1 MKRARAGLIVF
12 SLLFSI
18 LANLVIAPQSSAQD
32 KELRKIFSGWMTDY
46 STYGDT
52 SKGQIQAMDYVVK
65 NAEMFSQILPFWYSI
80 TSASKIKDKYV
91 TQNSIDKAIPIST
104 LQSLGIKVLP
114 TVTDS
119 TKEGELSK
127 IIGTD
132 ASRAT
137 LIKTIT
143 DLVMANNFDGIDL
156 NFEGFAYVDK
166 IATWPTI
173 QTRWVKF
180 VSELSVALRSKNKL
194 LSVTTPYLLDPAT
207 GKRGYYHYA
216 WPEIS
221 NYVDRLN
228 IMFYDYHKYDT
239 KPGPIGPISWAEPSL
254 LYALKHVAPYKIY
267 FGTPNYGYNWVTNVI
282 GVCPTNTPKSEKK
295 SSNAAIIHQNR
306 SQAIVNKPGAVAT
319 YNEKFGET
327 NVLYTAE
334 FNGVNTSGAPT
345 SCKVNHSAW
354 FVDARG
360 YFDRAKLVEKY
371 QLGGISEWEIGY
383 GDDLAIEEVKKV
395 AIAMGQDKV
404 IGEVAATS
412 ENVLYGESI
421 TFNGTFKLVDGR
433 PVASAPVFIEIKRA
447 SGNSRKPITQTGLD
461 GSFQAKV
468 LLGES
473 SNISFTIDET
483 RDRTLGLTPE
493 KTIGVSRLISWNIPA
508 SMKRGISYKV
518 TGQLQPKVPGIK
530 VVLDDGKKKIDTTSL
545 ADGKFEFEFT
555 PTKIGVMQFRIVTE
569 AESGFIGSA
578 TTYASVLVRQKLEI
592 TNMVKTLPKGE
603 VSISELVDRP
613 WITIVWDDPVNLMN
627 YVTHVLIKLFGFSK
641 ERAHELM
648 MQVHNE
654 GRAVVS
660 SGTREEMERD
670 VQRLHEHGLWATL
683 QRDDKI

>member
-1 MKRARAGLIVF
+1 MKRARTGLIVA
-12 SLLFSI
+12 SLLFSVS
-18 LANLVIAPQSSAQD
+18 ANLVIAPQSVAQD
-32 KELRKIFSGWMTDY
+32 KALRKIFSGWMTDY

-52 SKGQIQAMDYVVK
+52 SRGQIQAMDYVVK
-65 NAEMFSQILPFWYSI
+65 NSEMFSQILPFWYSI

-114 TVTDS
+114 TLTDS

-127 IIGTD
+127 IMGTD

-143 DLVMANNFDGIDL
+143 DLVMANKFDGIDL

-173 QTRWVKF
+173 QSRWVKF
-180 VSELSVALRSKNKL
+180 VAELSVALRSKNKL
-194 LSVTTPYLLDPAT
+194 LSVTTPYLLDPTT
-207 GKRGYYHYA
+207 GRRGYYHYA

-221 NYVDRLN
+221 SHIDRLN

-267 FGTPNYGYNWVTNVI
+267 FGTPNYGYNWVTKVT
-282 GVCPTNTPKSEKK
+282 GVCPTNTPKSENK

-345 SCKVNHSAW
+345 SCKVDHSAW

-360 YFDRAKLVEKY
+360 YFARAKLVEKY

-404 IGEVAATS
+404 VGEVVATS
-412 ENVLYGESI
+412 ENLFYGESI
-421 TFNGTFKLVDGR
+421 TFNGKFKLADGR
-433 PVASAPVFIEIKRA
+433 PVANAPVFIEIKRA
-447 SGNSRKPITQTGLD
+447 SGNSRKPIAQTGLD
-461 GSFQAKV
+461 GSFAAKV
-468 LLGES
+468 LLAES

-493 KTIGVSRLISWNIPA
+493 KTIGVSRLISWNLPA
-508 SMKRGISYKV
+508 SMKRGVSYKV
-518 TGQLQPKVPGIK
+518 TGQLQPKVAGVK
-530 VVLDDGKKKIDTTSL
+530 VTLDDGKNRTNTTSL
-545 ADGKFEFEFT
+545 LDGKFEFDFT
-555 PTKIGVMQFRIVTE
+555 PTKTGVIQFRIMTDSE
-569 AESGFIGSA
+569 LGFIASA
-578 TTYASVLVRQKLEI
+578 TTYASVLVR
-592 TNMVKTLPKGE
+592 
-603 VSISELVDRP
+603 
-613 WITIVWDDPVNLMN
+613 
-627 YVTHVLIKLFGFSK
+627 
-641 ERAHELM
+641 
-648 MQVHNE
+648 
-654 GRAVVS
+654 
-660 SGTREEMERD
+660 
-670 VQRLHEHGLWATL
+670 
-683 QRDDKI
+683 

>member
-1 MKRARAGLIVF
+1 MKKHRPRLLTF
-12 SLLFSI
+12 SLLVSV
-18 LANLVIAPQSSAQD
+18 LASLLVAPQSVAQD
-32 KELRKIFSGWMTDY
+32 KALRKIFSGWMTDY

-52 SKGQIQAMDYVVK
+52 TRGQIQAMDYVVK

-114 TVTDS
+114 TLTDS

-127 IIGTD
+127 IMGND

-180 VSELSVALRSKNKL
+180 VAELSVAMRSKNKL
-194 LSVTTPYLLDPAT
+194 LSVTTPYLLDPTT
-207 GKRGYYHYA
+207 GRRGYYHYA

-221 NYVDRLN
+221 SYIDRLN

-267 FGTPNYGYNWVTNVI
+267 FGTPNYGYNWVTKI
-282 GVCPTNTPKSEKK
+282 TGVCPTNTPKSESR

-306 SQAIVNKPGAVAT
+306 SQAILDKPGAVAT

-334 FNGVNTSGAPT
+334 FNGVNTKGAPT
-345 SCKVNHSAW
+345 SCKVDHSAW

-404 IGEVAATS
+404 VGEVVAS
-412 ENVLYGESI
+412 SDNLLYGEST
-421 TFNGTFKLVDGR
+421 TFNGTFKLADGR
-433 PVASAPVFIEIKRA
+433 PLANVPVFIEIKRP
-447 SGNSRKPITQTGLD
+447 SGNTRKPITQTGLD
-461 GSFQAKV
+461 GSFQARV

-473 SNISFTIDET
+473 SNISFSTDET
-483 RDRTLGLTPE
+483 RDWTLGLTPE
-493 KTIGVSRLISWNIPA
+493 KTIGISRVISWYLPA
-508 SMKRGISYKV
+508 SMKRGVSYKIS
-518 TGQLQPKVPGIK
+518 GQLQPKVPGIK
-530 VVLDDGKKKIDTTSL
+530 VALDDGKSKVNTTSL
-545 ADGKFEFEFT
+545 VDGKFEFEFT
-555 PTKIGVMQFRIVTE
+555 ATKIGVMQFRIVTE
-569 AESGFIGSA
+569 SESGFIGSA
-578 TTYASVLVRQKLEI
+578 TTFASVLVR
-592 TNMVKTLPKGE
+592 
-603 VSISELVDRP
+603 
-613 WITIVWDDPVNLMN
+613 
-627 YVTHVLIKLFGFSK
+627 
-641 ERAHELM
+641 
-648 MQVHNE
+648 
-654 GRAVVS
+654 
-660 SGTREEMERD
+660 
-670 VQRLHEHGLWATL
+670 
-683 QRDDKI
+683 

>member
-1 MKRARAGLIVF
+1 MRKHRPRLLAF
-12 SLLFSI
+12 SLLLSV
-18 LANLVIAPQSSAQD
+18 LASLLVAPQSVAQD
-32 KELRKIFSGWMTDY
+32 KALRKIFSGWMTDY

-52 SKGQIQAMDYVVK
+52 TRGQIQAMDYVVK

-114 TVTDS
+114 TLTDS

-127 IIGTD
+127 IMGND

-180 VSELSVALRSKNKL
+180 VAELSVALRSKNKL
-194 LSVTTPYLLDPAT
+194 LSVTTPYLLDPTT
-207 GKRGYYHYA
+207 GRRGYYHYA

-221 NYVDRLN
+221 SYIDRLN

-267 FGTPNYGYNWVTNVI
+267 FGTPNYGYNWVTKVT
-282 GVCPTNTPKSEKK
+282 GVCPTNTPKSESR

-306 SQAIVNKPGAVAT
+306 SQAILNKPGAVAT

-334 FNGVNTSGAPT
+334 FNGVNTKGAPT
-345 SCKVNHSAW
+345 SCKVDHSAW

-404 IGEVAATS
+404 VGEVAASTD
-412 ENVLYGESI
+412 NLLYGESI
-421 TFNGTFKLVDGR
+421 VFNGIFKLADGQ
-433 PVASAPVFIEIKRA
+433 PVANAPVFIEIKRP
-447 SGNSRKPITQTGLD
+447 SGNTRKPITQTGLD

-473 SNISFTIDET
+473 SSISFSTDET

-493 KTIGVSRLISWNIPA
+493 KTIGISRVISWNLPA
-508 SMKRGISYKV
+508 SMKRGVSYKIS
-518 TGQLQPKVPGIK
+518 GQLQPKVQGIN
-530 VVLDDGKKKIDTTSL
+530 VALDDGKNKVKATSL

-555 PTKIGVMQFRIVTE
+555 PTKIGVMQFRIVTDS
-569 AESGFIGSA
+569 ESGFIGSA
-578 TTYASVLVRQKLEI
+578 TTFASVLVR
-592 TNMVKTLPKGE
+592 
-603 VSISELVDRP
+603 
-613 WITIVWDDPVNLMN
+613 
-627 YVTHVLIKLFGFSK
+627 
-641 ERAHELM
+641 
-648 MQVHNE
+648 
-654 GRAVVS
+654 
-660 SGTREEMERD
+660 
-670 VQRLHEHGLWATL
+670 
-683 QRDDKI
+683 